1 MPNNLSNPSINNSH
15 VNDIYESAVLKL
27 NELAAMNYESEYA
40 RAMALK
46 PHRDFIN
53 AMDTAKKEGIKKGI
67 SIGIEKGIETGIEQG
82 KLLVQLKTAEVMLA
96 EGIDIKTIAKV
107 TGLTEEVI
115 LQQKVNYNEF

>member
-1 MPNNLSNPSINNSH
+1 MPDKLPNSPFNNSY
-15 VNDIYESAVLKL
+15 VNDIYENAVLKL

-53 AMDTAKKEGIKKGI
+53 SLDTAEKE
-67 SIGIEKGIETGIEQG
+67 GIEQG
-82 KLLVQLKTAEVMLA
+82 KLLVQLKTVEVMLV
-96 EGIDIKTIAKV
+96 EGFDIKTISDV

-115 LQQKVNYNEF
+115 LQQKVNCDKF

>member
-1 MPNNLSNPSINNSH
+1 MPDNLPNPSINNSH
-15 VNDIYESAVLKL
+15 VNDIYESVVLKI
-27 NELAAMNYESEYA
+27 NELETMSYESEYA

-53 AMDTAKKEGIKKGI
+53 AMDTARKEEIKKGI
-67 SIGIEKGIETGIEQG
+67 SIGIEQG

-115 LQQKVNYNEF
+115 LQQKVNCDKF